1 MATFNEREILRLK
14 DRIYDLKQLMKS
26 LELQEDEKAFKH
38 RCIPIKRTEAKSN
51 VYKSALPLILLT
63 ILGLW
68 GIVTSIICLRN
79 LVVFS
84 KAGVTGMAL
93 AGHGLSLMGA
103 WIFAAIGGIYG
114 GMLWKYTLKQLV
126 YIRALN
132 ALEKKLGR
140 EIETLNA
147 QIKDLQKE
155 IEVCATEL
163 AQMQDADYL
172 RTVDLSEKIDM
183 DNLRR
188 YIAGKY
194 VMHKEVEKRIAAPEV
209 IPELMR
215 FGYVTLGDI
224 DKVIDDKPS
233 DFFVPEE
240 GTNGAGLLRNVMII
254 TDSHRYFTESYKG
267 GWVQTPIER
276 VKFWQEKG
284 VVNIEK
290 YLKEYGIEV
299 KL

>member
-14 DRIYDLKQLMKS
+14 DRIYDLKQFMKS

-38 RCIPIKRTEAKSN
+38 RCIPIKRTEAKSS
-51 VYKSALPLILLT
+51 VLKSTVPLILLT

-68 GIVTSIICLRN
+68 GIGTSIICLR
-79 LVVFS
+79 LIAAFKGEGVV
-84 KAGVTGMAL
+84 GL
-93 AGHGLSLMGA
+93 GLSLMGA
-103 WIFAAIGGIYG
+103 LIFAAIGGFYG
-114 GMLWKYTLKQLV
+114 GMLWKYALKQLL
-126 YIRALN
+126 YIRELN

-140 EIETLNA
+140 EMASLNA
-147 QIKDLQKE
+147 QIRELQSE

-163 AQMQDADYL
+163 AEMQEADYL

-194 VMHKEVEKRIAAPEV
+194 VKNKEVEKRIGAPEV
-209 IPELMR
+209 IPELIR
-215 FGYVTLGDI
+215 FGYVALGDI

-284 VVNIEK
+284 AVNIEN